1 MVLDENFA
9 MPLFWNNLSQVVG
22 EQLRIFQ
29 VQIFL
34 NICAVVL
41 HLQQQIKSKRER
53 APAGPKDLSVHA
65 IEPLPLLVAEG

>member
-41 HLQQQIKSKRER
+41 HLQ
-53 APAGPKDLSVHA
+53 
-65 IEPLPLLVAEG
+65 